1 MAHHMTIKAR
11 VRQIESQKRIIVKME
26 QLRAA
31 HPEYMSADSIAQL
44 KETLARMEN
53 KHSRLNA
60 VNG

>member
-26 QLRAA
+26 QLRAV
-31 HPEYMSADSIAQL
+31 HPEYMSEDSIDQL

-53 KHSRLNA
+53 KHSRLIA
-60 VNG
+60 VNA